1 MQKSFS
7 VKSIQSLLIVV
18 VAMLFTFFANS
29 LSLSLLLIFP
39 LVGLLFTILLVGRA
53 ENEQS
58 LYNGLWWH
66 ILIGL
71 LLVIYSYINP
81 DTFLDDY
88 VHYMFD
94 KGMPFLHASMGFTP
108 TVQTFGTLCLAW
120 LLLYVHKRSRETIT
134 KADRF
139 MFVIAII
146 GAFVTFNRNT
156 FVLFIL
162 LTFFH
167 FKKFFYVFLLTVVTG
182 VIYYFEVIE
191 SLVLNVSTLN
201 SRIDGLE
208 GFQNS
213 YIKSNSWIVYLFG
226 RGDNNVW
233 DTRYTDNSL
242 IENGIASLL
251 HSFGIVGF
259 VVYGIIGG
267 ILVCL
272 LLANRKWFLS
282 VFLFYVLF
290 IQQVFTTELFNGT
303 FYIMVAA
310 ILLTSEL
317 FNKKNIISR

>member
-7 VKSIQSLLIVV
+7 VKSIQSLLIV
-18 VAMLFTFFANS
+18 AMTMFFTFFANS

-39 LVGLLFTILLVGRA
+39 LVGLLFTILLVGRV
-53 ENEQS
+53 ENEQY

-81 DTFLDDY
+81 NTFLDDY

-108 TVQTFGTLCLAW
+108 TVQTFGTLCLSW
-120 LLLYVHKRSRETIT
+120 LLLYVHKRSRATIT
-134 KADRF
+134 KTDRF
-139 MFVIAII
+139 MFIIAII

-213 YIKSNSWIVYLFG
+213 YLKSDSWIVYLFG